1 MRISDTKAIDI
12 CKNRPNKNVVG
23 SCVSTQNEIK
33 RHIDGTNYEALIK
46 QLDGR
51 ETKQQITLR
60 KSMSKPAT
68 IPITKIIID
77 ELNRWTNA
85 QGTEKAYHFSDKE
98 KEKDFRRN
106 GLSKVWHGK
115 SMTDFINTDLK
126 ESLDTEFN
134 GFYVVTKGSRVIIG
148 DQTYE
153 YRDGI
158 EVGVDKKTP
167 YQPYIMFV
175 SIDDTLDF
183 LKNGDKIEYLAY
195 KYGNRVVAMGDGK
208 EKIVEQYRFL
218 DDDWSRIIEKDGDI
232 WSISKEKDFKPVKN
246 QLDYVPA
253 VQISN
258 TKLNVN
264 VDGVMKSQLTFLVSM
279 LDRYLEKDSEL
290 TQAEILHAFPKHWMT
305 GIKCPECSGDKFVV
319 NDPKK
324 SYFTSDLEIGEHMT
338 CPVCSGEG
346 SIVIKDSSQVAK
358 VPQVLP
364 EGFRPFSTEIG
375 GYIVPPIESLEY
387 LSTDK
392 RQLGDDIIY
401 AGTSNKN
408 IVSNKFKTATE
419 NNQNLKTLE
428 DKIDDRLRN
437 IEMVEIFLTNAIA
450 EMHNVFKKTYKGCTI
465 KYSRRLFYKT
475 ETEILTDIETAKR
488 SGMPL
493 SYIKQMQIELYRSK
507 YVHAPL
513 ELELAIKLTD
523 VENFVGFTYTEV
535 KDNEYIS
542 EEEKKYKFYFNDIVE
557 SIMQEHIDFLSISNK
572 ELKKLITNKVKEYGT
587 SNQKDESGR
596 GDDRV
601 GDVV

>member
-1 MRISDTKAIDI
+1 MRISDTKAIQI
-12 CKNRPNKNVVG
+12 CKTRPNQKVVG
-23 SCVSTQNEIK
+23 SCVSTQNDIK
-33 RHIDGTNYEALIK
+33 LHIDGTNYKSRIK
-46 QLDGR
+46 QLEGR
-51 ETKQQITLR
+51 ETLQQIKLR

-68 IPITKIIID
+68 IPITKVIID

-85 QGTEKAYHFSDKE
+85 QGTEKAYHFKDKE

-134 GFYVVTKGSRVIIG
+134 GFYIVTKGNRVIIG
-148 DQTYE
+148 EQTFE

-158 EVGVDKKTP
+158 EVGVDKKDP
-167 YQPYIMFV
+167 YQPYIIFV
-175 SIDDTLDF
+175 SIDDTRDF
-183 LKNGDKIEYLAY
+183 LKNGDKIEYLVY
-195 KYGNRVVAMGDGK
+195 KYGNRVEVDKANNK
-208 EKIVEQYRFL
+208 EKIIEQYRFL
-218 DDDWSRIIEKDGDI
+218 DDDWSRIIEKDGDD
-232 WSISKEKDFKPVKN
+232 WSISKDKDFKPVKN
-246 QLDYVPA
+246 QLNYVPA

-258 TKLNVN
+258 SKLNVN
-264 VDGVMKSQLTFLVSM
+264 IDGVMKSQLTFLVSM

-305 GIKCPECSGDKFVV
+305 GIKCPECGGDKFVV
-319 NDPKK
+319 NDPEKD
-324 SYFTSDLEIGEHMT
+324 YYTSDLDTGAHMT
-338 CPVCSGEG
+338 CPVCAGEG
-346 SIVIKDSSQVAK
+346 SIVIKDSTQVAK

-364 EGFRPFSTEIG
+364 EGFRPFSTEVG
-375 GYIVPPIESLEY
+375 GYIVPPIASLEY

-437 IEMVEIFLTNAIA
+437 IEMVEIFLTDAIA

-507 YVHAPL
+507 YVHAPI

-523 VENFVGFTYTEV
+523 VENFVGLSYNEV
-535 KDNEYIS
+535 KDNEYIK
-542 EEEKKYKFYFNDIVE
+542 EEEKLYKFYFNDAVE
-557 SIMQEHIDFLSISNK
+557 SIMQENIDFLSIPNK
-572 ELKKLITNKVKEYGT
+572 ELKKLITLKVKEYGT
-587 SNQKDESGR
+587 SNKEDESKG
-596 GDDRV
+596 
-601 GDVV
+601 GDV